1 MAGQSKTLCVSRE
14 QFLQNLK
21 DSGLSVAQNAQRLLA
36 SPTEAEETDGMAL
49 ARRLVGAG
57 ELTSYQAEA
66 VLEGRHSDL
75 RIGAY
80 EVLDLLGKGAMGT
93 VYKARHLTMKR
104 VTAVKVLSPEVA
116 KEATFA
122 QRFQREVETLAQL
135 SHPNIVM
142 AFDAGESAAGPFLA
156 MEFIQG
162 RDLASEVKAGGP
174 LSVAD
179 ALNCILQAAR
189 GLEYA
194 HQQGLIHRDIKPGNL
209 MRDVRGVVK
218 VADLGLARINNPQAS
233 AAESGLTQAGWIV
246 GTVDYIAPE
255 QAVDSTTVDHRVDIY
270 SLGCTLFYLLTGRPM
285 YSGTSL
291 MGLLLQHRD
300 APPPALPQ
308 ARPDVPEAVNRIYL
322 RMVAKNRYD
331 RYASMSDLI
340 LALEDV
346 RASSAGQFASTP
358 RPAPWVGTSTA
369 DTTVEFSSGRQLTG
383 HGSELKWR
391 AETEAGTSASPLP
404 GAIGRSGEPSRTA
417 ELNAARL
424 AAPTTVGSSRV
435 NWGVILAATA
445 LAGVLIIG
453 GLIWWQLSRGQ
464 PGTGEA
470 QSTQAKAPAG
480 QPQSPLGQQESPA
493 AQPPHPSLSPVGE
506 RGKGEGAKPG
516 PFAGA
521 ILNGGGSTFV
531 SPLIQ
536 HWAGVYEKSHGVR
549 IEYQAVGSS
558 RGLDG
563 VLNRVYSFGCSDA
576 PLSDKQID
584 EVKKAG
590 RNVVHVPLVLGA
602 AVPAYNLPGVASDKL
617 RFTGPI
623 LADIYLGK
631 ITHWNDPALKIAN
644 PGVALPDLAITP
656 VHRGDGSGTTY
667 IWTDYLS
674 AVSGEWKSRFGAAT
688 KLNWPGGLEGTHNN
702 GVANQISRTV
712 GSIGYLEL
720 TYALENNL
728 HFGQVKN
735 REGKFVTANL
745 ESVTAAAGA
754 LNNIPEDLRLPLV
767 DAAGEDTYPIAGM
780 SYALV
785 YTDQTGNPYGAELVG
800 FLRWATHEGQA
811 YVKDLRYAPLP
822 PELVQRIDAALGT
835 VQLKPR

>member
-1 MAGQSKTLCVSRE
+1 
-14 QFLQNLK
+14 
-21 DSGLSVAQNAQRLLA
+21 
-36 SPTEAEETDGMAL
+36 
-49 ARRLVGAG
+49 
-57 ELTSYQAEA
+57 
-66 VLEGRHSDL
+66 L
-75 RIGAY
+75 RIGGY

-142 AFDAGESAAGPFLA
+142 AFDAGESSAGPFLA

-179 ALNCILQAAR
+179 ALNCISQAAR

-194 HQQGLIHRDIKPGNL
+194 HQQGLIHRDIKPSNL

-233 AAESGLTQAGWIV
+233 AAESGLTQAGWIL

-285 YSGTSL
+285 YSGTSQ

-308 ARPDVPEAVNRIYL
+308 ARPDVQETVNRIYL
-322 RMVAKNRYD
+322 RMVAKNRHD
-331 RYASMSDLI
+331 RYGSMSDLI
-340 LALEDV
+340 LALEEV
-346 RASSAGQFASTP
+346 RGSSSGQFASTP
-358 RPAPWVGTSTA
+358 RPSPWVGTSTA
-369 DTTVEFSSGRQLTG
+369 DTTVEFPSSRQLTG

-404 GAIGRSGEPSRTA
+404 GAIGRSVEPNRTA
-417 ELNAARL
+417 EPSAARL
-424 AAPTTVGSSRV
+424 AAPTVLRGKR
-435 NWGVILAATA
+435 GRIIAATA

-464 PGTGEA
+464 PGAGDA
-470 QSTQAKAPAG
+470 QSAQAIA
-480 QPQSPLGQQESPA
+480 PA
-493 AQPPHPSLSPVGE
+493 AQPQPPATQPEPPAAPS
-506 RGKGEGAKPG
+506 KPSESLTKTM

-531 SPLIQ
+531 DPLMQ
-536 HWAGVYEKSHGVR
+536 LWAGVYERGHGIR

-576 PLSDKQID
+576 PLSDKQIAD
-584 EVKKAG
+584 VKKAG
-590 RNVVHVPLVLGA
+590 RSVVHVPLVLGA
-602 AVPAYNLPGVASDKL
+602 VVPAYNLPGVSEGTL

-644 PGVALPDLAITP
+644 PGIALPDLAITP
-656 VHRGDGSGTTY
+656 VHRADGSGTTY

-674 AVSGEWKSRFGAAT
+674 SVSGEWKTKFGAAT
-688 KLNWPGGLEGTHNN
+688 KLSWPGGLEGTHNN
-702 GVANQISRTV
+702 GIANQVSRTV

-720 TYALENNL
+720 TYALESNL

-735 REGKFVTANL
+735 REGKLVTANL

-754 LNNIPEDLRLPLV
+754 LANIPADLRLPLV
-767 DAAGEDTYPIAGM
+767 DAAGENTYPITGM

-785 YTDQTGNPYGAELVG
+785 YTEQTSNPYGSELVA

-811 YVKDLRYAPLP
+811 YVKELRYAPLP
-822 PELVQRIDAALGT
+822 PELVQHIDVALGT
-835 VQLKPR
+835 VKLK